1 MSALE
6 AMSACDKALRNWF
19 MGTAMLRLRI
29 CAFLLVI
36 LTLAT
41 AVWAWLEHDALKL
54 GIASLFAAAC
64 LAMVVPFDATELRR
78 RWRVLLGCLVY
89 VAAMAVATFL
99 AYKDDISGL
108 ISGAL
113 VLLVLA
119 GIGLTLWALATR
131 KRRRTPSYRR
141 YYDN

>member
-1 MSALE
+1 MFRLRLSAL
-6 AMSACDKALRNWF
+6 C
-19 MGTAMLRLRI
+19 
-29 CAFLLVI
+29 LVV

-41 AVWAWLEHDALKL
+41 AVWAWLGNDALEI

-64 LAMVVPFDATELRR
+64 LGLVVPFDATQPRR

-89 VAAMAVATFL
+89 VAAMAAATFL
-99 AYKDDISGL
+99 AYREATSGL
-108 ISGAL
+108 LSGAL
-113 VLLVLA
+113 VLLAIA